1 MGTPRILRSVLG
13 EVMEMRTLGGSGIKV
28 SAIGL
33 GLMSMSGIYGN
44 ANDEESI
51 RVIHYALDKGINFL
65 DSADMYGWGHNEELL
80 GKALRGRREDVI
92 VATKFGQVKT
102 PDGKQDVDGRPQY
115 VMRACEASL
124 KRLGIETIDLYYQ
137 HRVDAKVPIEE
148 PVGAMKRLVETGK
161 GRAIGLSE
169 ARPGTIRRAHKIH
182 PITAVQNEYSLL
194 YRQEGEETLAT
205 TRELG
210 ITLVAYAP
218 LGRSML
224 TGSVKGKADP
234 PDGDRR
240 LAHPRF
246 QGEHLERNVK
256 IVKRLEEIAVAKK
269 CTPAQLVLAW
279 LLAQGKDIVPIPG
292 TKRKQR
298 VDENLDALEV
308 RLSAQDVKR
317 ISEIAPV
324 GAGAGLRYPG
334 EAMKRV
340 YL

>member
-1 MGTPRILRSVLG
+1 
-13 EVMEMRTLGGSGIKV
+13 MEMRTLGKSGIKV
-28 SAIGL
+28 SAVGL

-51 RVIHYALDKGINFL
+51 RVIHYALDKGINLL

-80 GKALRGRREDVI
+80 GRALKGRRDGVV
-92 VATKFGQVKT
+92 VATKFGQVKL
-102 PDGKQDVDGRPQY
+102 PDGKQDVDGSPAY
-115 VMRACEASL
+115 VLRACDASL
-124 KRLGIETIDLYYQ
+124 KRLGIEVIDLFYQ
-137 HRVDAKVPIEE
+137 HRVDPKVPIEE
-148 PVGAMKRLVETGK
+148 TVGAMKRLIDAGK
-161 GRAIGLSE
+161 VRAIGLSE
-169 ARPGTIRRAHKIH
+169 ARPETIRRAHKIH

-194 YRQEGEETLAT
+194 YRAEGEETLKT

-210 ITLVAYAP
+210 ISFVAYAP

-224 TGSVKGKADP
+224 TGSVKGKADL

-246 QGEHLERNVK
+246 QGENLDRNVK
-256 IVKRLEEIAVAKK
+256 IVKRLEELAVRKK

-292 TKRKQR
+292 TKRRQR

-308 RLSAQDVKR
+308 RLSPQDVKR
-317 ISEIAPV
+317 ISDIAPV
-324 GAGAGLRYPG
+324 GAGAGLRYPAD
-334 EAMKRV
+334 AMKRV

>member
-1 MGTPRILRSVLG
+1 
-13 EVMEMRTLGGSGIKV
+13 MEMRTLGKSGIKV
-28 SAIGL
+28 SSIGL

-80 GKALRGRREDVI
+80 GKALKGKRDGVI

-102 PDGKQDVDGRPQY
+102 ADGKQDVDGSAAY
-115 VMRACEASL
+115 VQKACEASL
-124 KRLGIETIDLYYQ
+124 KRLGIDVIDLYYQ
-137 HRVDAKVPIEE
+137 HRVDTKVPIEE
-148 PVGAMKRLVETGK
+148 TVGAMKRLVEAGK
-161 GRAIGLSE
+161 VRAIGLSE
-169 ARPGTIRRAHKIH
+169 ARPETIRRAAKVH
-182 PITAVQNEYSLL
+182 PIAAVQNEYSLL
-194 YRQEGEETLAT
+194 YRAEGEETLMA

-210 ITLVAYAP
+210 ISFVAYAP

-224 TGSVKGKADP
+224 TGSVKGKADL

-246 QGEHLERNVK
+246 QAEHFDKNVK
-256 IVKRLEEIAVAKK
+256 IVKRLEEMAAKKK

-279 LLAQGKDIVPIPG
+279 LLGQGKDIVPIPG
-292 TKRKQR
+292 TKRRQR

-308 RLSAQDVKR
+308 RLSAQDMKQ
-317 ISEIAPV
+317 ISDIAPV
-324 GAGAGLRYPG
+324 GAGAGPRYPAD
-334 EAMKRV
+334 AMKRV
-340 YL
+340 YI

>member
-1 MGTPRILRSVLG
+1 
-13 EVMEMRTLGGSGIKV
+13 MEMRSLGSSGIKV

-51 RVIHYALDKGINFL
+51 RVIHYALDQGINFL
-65 DSADMYGWGHNEELL
+65 DSSDMYGWGHNEELL
-80 GKALRGRREDVI
+80 GRALKGRRAGVI
-92 VATKFGQVKT
+92 VATKFGQT
-102 PDGKQDVDGRPQY
+102 RSADGKQGVDGRPEY
-115 VMRACEASL
+115 VLQACEASL
-124 KRLGIETIDLYYQ
+124 KRLGIDVIDVYYQ
-137 HRVDAKVPIEE
+137 HRVDPNVPIEE
-148 PVGAMKRLVETGK
+148 TVGAMKRLVEAGK
-161 GRAIGLSE
+161 VRALALSE
-169 ARPGTIRRAHKIH
+169 AAPGTIRRAHKIH
-182 PITAVQNEYSLL
+182 PICAVQNEYSLL
-194 YRQEGEETLAT
+194 YRKEGEETLAA

-210 ITLVAYAP
+210 ISLVAYAP

-224 TGSVKGKADP
+224 TGSVKGKADL

-246 QGEHLERNVK
+246 QGEALDKNVK
-256 IVKRLEEIAVAKK
+256 IVKRLEEIAVEKK

-292 TKRKQR
+292 TKRRQR
-298 VDENLDALEV
+298 VDENLAALEV
-308 RLSAQDVKR
+308 KLTPQDVQR

-324 GAGAGLRYPG
+324 GAGAGLRYPPEG
-334 EAMKRV
+334 LKRV

>member
-1 MGTPRILRSVLG
+1 
-13 EVMEMRTLGGSGIKV
+13 MEMRTLGNSGIKV

-80 GKALRGRREDVI
+80 GKALRGRREGVV
-92 VATKFGQVKT
+92 VATKFGQVKLA
-102 PDGKQDVDGRPQY
+102 DGKQDVDGSAAY
-115 VMRACEASL
+115 VQKACEASL
-124 KRLGIETIDLYYQ
+124 KRLGIDVIDLYYQ
-137 HRVDAKVPIEE
+137 HRVDTKVPIEE
-148 PVGAMKRLVETGK
+148 TVGAMKRLVEAGK
-161 GRAIGLSE
+161 VRALGLSE
-169 ARPGTIRRAHKIH
+169 ARPETIRRAHKIH
-182 PITAVQNEYSLL
+182 PIAAVQNEYSLL
-194 YRQEGEETLAT
+194 YRTDGEETLQA

-210 ITLVAYAP
+210 ISLVAYAP

-224 TGSVKGKADP
+224 TGSVKGKADL

-246 QGEHLERNVK
+246 QGENLERNVK
-256 IVKRLEEIAVAKK
+256 IVKRLEEISVEKK

-292 TKRKQR
+292 TKRIDR
-298 VDENLDALEV
+298 LLDNLGGLAVSLTQEDVARITAAVPPDAVAGTRYSE
-308 RLSAQDVKR
+308 AQLK
-317 ISEIAPV
+317 
-324 GAGAGLRYPG
+324 G
-334 EAMKRV
+334 V

>member
-1 MGTPRILRSVLG
+1 
-13 EVMEMRTLGGSGIKV
+13 MEMRTLGKSGIKV
-28 SAIGL
+28 SAVGL

-80 GKALRGRREDVI
+80 GKALKGHREGVI

-102 PDGKQDVDGRPQY
+102 ADGKQDVDGSAAY
-115 VMRACEASL
+115 VLKACDASL
-124 KRLGIETIDLYYQ
+124 KRLGIDVIDLYYQ
-137 HRVDAKVPIEE
+137 HRVDTKVPIEE
-148 PVGAMKRLVETGK
+148 TVGAMKRLVEAGK
-161 GRAIGLSE
+161 VRALGLSE
-169 ARPGTIRRAHKIH
+169 ARPETVRRAAKIH
-182 PITAVQNEYSLL
+182 PIAAVQNEYSLL
-194 YRQEGEETLAT
+194 YRAEGEETLQA

-210 ITLVAYAP
+210 ISFVAYAP

-224 TGSVKGKADP
+224 TGSVKGKADLP
-234 PDGDRR
+234 EGDRR

-246 QGEHLERNVK
+246 QAENLDKNVK
-256 IVKRLEEIAVAKK
+256 IVKRLEEMAAKKK

-279 LLAQGKDIVPIPG
+279 LLGQGKDIVPIPG
-292 TKRKQR
+292 TKRRQR

-308 RLSAQDVKR
+308 RLSAQEMKQ
-317 ISEIAPV
+317 ISDIAPV
-324 GAGAGLRYPG
+324 GAGAGPRYPVD
-334 EAMKRV
+334 ALKRV

>member
-1 MGTPRILRSVLG
+1 
-13 EVMEMRTLGGSGIKV
+13 MEMRTLGKSGIKV
-28 SAIGL
+28 SAVGL
-33 GLMSMSGIYGN
+33 GLMSMTGIYGN

-65 DSADMYGWGHNEELL
+65 DSSDMYGWGHNEELL
-80 GKALRGRREDVI
+80 GRALKGRRKGVM
-92 VATKFGQVKT
+92 VATKFGQTKLA
-102 PDGKQDVDGRPQY
+102 DGKQGVDGSPEY
-115 VMRACEASL
+115 VLRACDASL
-124 KRLGIETIDLYYQ
+124 KRLGIEVIDLYYQ
-137 HRVDAKVPIEE
+137 HRVDPNVPIEDT
-148 PVGAMKRLVETGK
+148 VGAMKRLVEAGK
-161 GRAIGLSE
+161 VRAIGLSE
-169 ARPGTIRRAHKIH
+169 ARPETIRRAHKIH

-194 YRQEGEETLAT
+194 YRVEGEETLAA

-210 ITLVAYAP
+210 ISFVAYAP

-224 TGSVKGKADP
+224 TGSVKGKADL

-246 QGEHLERNVK
+246 QAENLDRNVK
-256 IVKRLEEIAVAKK
+256 IVKRLEEISVEKK

-298 VDENLDALEV
+298 VDENLAALDV
-308 RLSAQDVKR
+308 KLSSADVKR
-317 ISEIAPV
+317 ISEVAPV
-324 GAGAGLRYPG
+324 GAGAGLRYPPEG
-334 EAMKRV
+334 LKRV

>member
-1 MGTPRILRSVLG
+1 
-13 EVMEMRTLGGSGIKV
+13 MEMRTLGASGIKV

-51 RVIHYALDKGINFL
+51 RVIHYALDKGINLL

-80 GKALRGRREDVI
+80 GKALRGRRQGVI
-92 VATKFGQVKT
+92 VATKFGQVKLA
-102 PDGKQDVDGRPQY
+102 DGKQDVDGRPEY

-124 KRLGIETIDLYYQ
+124 KRLGIEAIDLYYQ
-137 HRVDAKVPIEE
+137 HRVDAKVPIEDT
-148 PVGAMKRLVETGK
+148 VGAMKRLVEAGK
-161 GRAIGLSE
+161 VRAIGLSE
-169 ARPGTIRRAHKIH
+169 ARPETIRRAHVIH

-194 YRQEGEETLAT
+194 YRVEGEETLAA

-210 ITLVAYAP
+210 ISLVAYAP

-224 TGSVKGKADP
+224 TGSVKGKADLP
-234 PDGDRR
+234 EGDRR

-246 QGEHLERNVK
+246 QAEHLDKNVK
-256 IVKRLEEIAVAKK
+256 IVKRIEEISVEKK

-298 VDENLDALEV
+298 VDENLAALEV
-308 RLSAQDVKR
+308 KLSPQDVKR
-317 ISEIAPV
+317 ISDIAPP
-324 GAGAGLRYPG
+324 GAGAGPRYPVD
-334 EAMKRV
+334 ALKRV

>member
-1 MGTPRILRSVLG
+1 
-13 EVMEMRTLGGSGIKV
+13 MEMRTLGKSGIKV

-44 ANDEESI
+44 ANDEESV

-80 GKALRGRREDVI
+80 GRALRGRREGVV
-92 VATKFGQVKT
+92 VATKFGQTKGA
-102 PDGKQDVDGRPQY
+102 DGKQDVDGSAAY
-115 VMRACEASL
+115 VLKACDASL
-124 KRLGIETIDLYYQ
+124 KRLGIDVIDLYYQ
-137 HRVDAKVPIEE
+137 HRVDTKVPIEE
-148 PVGAMKRLVETGK
+148 TVGAMKRLVEAGK
-161 GRAIGLSE
+161 VRAIGLSE
-169 ARPGTIRRAHKIH
+169 ARPDTIRRAHKIH
-182 PITAVQNEYSLL
+182 AVTAVQNEYSLL
-194 YRQEGEETLAT
+194 YRAEGEETLRT
-205 TRELG
+205 TRDLG
-210 ITLVAYAP
+210 ISFVAYAP

-224 TGSVKGKADP
+224 TGSVKGKADL

-246 QGEHLERNVK
+246 QGEHLDKNVK
-256 IVKRLEEIAVAKK
+256 IVKRLEEMAAEKK

-279 LLAQGKDIVPIPG
+279 LLAQGNDIVPIPG

-298 VDENLDALEV
+298 VDENLDALAV
-308 RLSAQDVKR
+308 RLSTQDVKR

-324 GAGAGLRYPG
+324 GAGAGPRYPAD
-334 EAMKRV
+334 AMKRV

>member
-1 MGTPRILRSVLG
+1 
-13 EVMEMRTLGGSGIKV
+13 MEMRTLGSSGINV

-44 ANDEESI
+44 ANDDESI
-51 RVIHYALDKGINFL
+51 RVIHYALEKGINFL

-80 GKALRGRREDVI
+80 GKALRGRREGVI

-102 PDGKQDVDGRPQY
+102 PEGKQDVDGRPQF

-148 PVGAMKRLVETGK
+148 TVGAMKRLVETGK
-161 GRAIGLSE
+161 VRAIGLSE
-169 ARPGTIRRAHKIH
+169 ARPETIRRAHNIH

-210 ITLVAYAP
+210 IALVAYAP

-224 TGSVKGKADP
+224 TGSVHGKSDLP
-234 PDGDRR
+234 EGDRR

-246 QGEHLERNVK
+246 QGEHLERNVQL
-256 IVKRLEEIAVAKK
+256 VARLEAIAREKN
-269 CTPAQLVLAW
+269 CTTPQLALAW
-279 LLAQGKDIVPIPG
+279 VLAQGKDIIPIPG
-292 TKRKQR
+292 TKRKERLDQN
-298 VDENLDALEV
+298 VDSLKIKLTSEEL
-308 RLSAQDVKR
+308 QR
-317 ISEIAPV
+317 ISDAAP
-324 GAGAGLRYPG
+324 AG
-334 EAMKRV
+334 
-340 YL
+340 

>member
-1 MGTPRILRSVLG
+1 
-13 EVMEMRTLGGSGIKV
+13 MEMRTLGKSGIKV
-28 SAIGL
+28 SAAGL

-65 DSADMYGWGHNEELL
+65 DSADMYGWGHNE
-80 GKALRGRREDVI
+80 
-92 VATKFGQVKT
+92 
-102 PDGKQDVDGRPQY
+102 
-115 VMRACEASL
+115 
-124 KRLGIETIDLYYQ
+124 
-137 HRVDAKVPIEE
+137 
-148 PVGAMKRLVETGK
+148 
-161 GRAIGLSE
+161 
-169 ARPGTIRRAHKIH
+169 
-182 PITAVQNEYSLL
+182 YSLL
-194 YRQEGEETLAT
+194 YRAEGEETLKA

-210 ITLVAYAP
+210 ISFVAYAP

-224 TGSVKGKADP
+224 TGSVKGKADLP
-234 PDGDRR
+234 EGDRR

-246 QGEHLERNVK
+246 QAEHLDKNVK
-256 IVKRLEEIAVAKK
+256 IVKRLEEMAAKKK

-308 RLSAQDVKR
+308 RLSAQDMKR

-324 GAGAGLRYPG
+324 GAGAGTRYP
-334 EAMKRV
+334 EDAMKRV

>member
-1 MGTPRILRSVLG
+1 
-13 EVMEMRTLGGSGIKV
+13 MEMRTLGGSGIKV

-51 RVIHYALDKGINFL
+51 RVIHYALDKGVNFL

-80 GKALRGRREDVI
+80 GKALKGRRAGVI
-92 VATKFGQVKT
+92 VATKFGQT
-102 PDGKQDVDGRPQY
+102 RSADGKQGVDGSPDY
-115 VMRACEASL
+115 VLRACEASL
-124 KRLGIETIDLYYQ
+124 KRLGIDVIDLYYQ
-137 HRVDAKVPIEE
+137 HRVDPNVPIEE
-148 PVGAMKRLVETGK
+148 TVGAMKRLVEAGK
-161 GRAIGLSE
+161 VRALGLSE
-169 ARPGTIRRAHKIH
+169 AAPATIRRAHKIH
-182 PITAVQNEYSLL
+182 PIAAVQNEYSLL
-194 YRQEGEETLAT
+194 YRKEGEETLAA

-210 ITLVAYAP
+210 ISLVAYAP

-224 TGSVKGKADP
+224 TGSVKGKADLP
-234 PDGDRR
+234 EGDRR
-240 LAHPRF
+240 LQHPRF
-246 QGEHLERNVK
+246 QGEALDKNVT
-256 IVKRLEEIAVAKK
+256 IVKRLEEIAAAKK

-298 VDENLDALEV
+298 IDENLAALEI
-308 RLSAQDVKR
+308 RLSPQEANR

-324 GAGAGLRYPG
+324 GAGAGLRYPAEG
-334 EAMKRV
+334 LKKV